1 MAHAYTTKRGKNKIS
16 KLGVRKDHQQNSERQ
31 LKSNVPL
38 ANLQYDGPKES
49 VFSIG
54 HLANSR
60 IEDRRATATATAI
73 AAKAT
78 RAIVDKCSNP
88 SCTSASDSAELL
100 ECASCHT
107 VRYCG
112 KLCQTTHWDE
122 HKPVCKEVRRA
133 IKARESGQ
141 DISSNSNTSTTGGAG
156 TKVNPSKDAAGPSSN
171 NEESTS
177 LDSKCLEV
185 TEELSAVNISEQS
198 EHASQENDS
207 IGDIN

>member
-38 ANLQYDGPKES
+38 ANLQYNGPKES

-60 IEDRRATATATAI
+60 IEDRRATATA
-73 AAKAT
+73 AAKAAK
-78 RAIVDKCSNP
+78 AIADKCSNP
-88 SCTSASDSAELL
+88 SCTSASDNSELL
-100 ECASCHT
+100 ECSSCHT

-112 KLCQTTHWDE
+112 KLCQTTHWEE

-133 IKARESGQ
+133 MKARESGQ
-141 DISSNSNTSTTGGAG
+141 DSSNANISTATTSSVAEIDSTSKDDAVAISSTN
-156 TKVNPSKDAAGPSSN
+156 N
-171 NEESTS
+171 NEDSES
-177 LDSKCLEV
+177 LDSKCQEV
-185 TEELSAVNISEQS
+185 IEELSAVNIQEQPEATRS
-198 EHASQENDS
+198 DR
-207 IGDIN
+207 IDDIN

>member
-38 ANLQYDGPKES
+38 ANLQYNGPKES

-60 IEDRRATATATAI
+60 IEDRRATATA
-73 AAKAT
+73 AAKAV
-78 RAIVDKCSNP
+78 RAIADKCSNP
-88 SCTSASDSAELL
+88 SCTSASDNSELL
-100 ECASCHT
+100 ECSSCHS

-112 KLCQTTHWDE
+112 KLCQTTDWEE

-133 IKARESGQ
+133 MKARESGQ
-141 DISSNSNTSTTGGAG
+141 DSSNINISTATTSSVAEIDL
-156 TKVNPSKDAAGPSSN
+156 SKDDAVAISYMKNFEDS
-171 NEESTS
+171 ES
-177 LDSKCLEV
+177 LDSKCQEV
-185 TEELSAVNISEQS
+185 IEELSAVNIQEQPEAIRS
-198 EHASQENDS
+198 DS